1 MSDTDVE
8 LLASSLRADEADLRV
23 FVEALAAKLENAF
36 PGHCAVD
43 RKGGLFGGDKRV
55 RRIKLQIGDDEYE
68 LEHDDGRVGTRRR
81 TVVRGIA
88 LKNDELPLDEWIER
102 VSRAV
107 VEQARESERGR
118 AALARLLGA

>member
-1 MSDTDVE
+1 MVNGRTETFSQYGELVYDLHRRGYSLYLIDHRGQGHSSRLLDYKDV
-8 LLASSLRADEADLRV
+8 
-23 FVEALAAKLENAF
+23 
-36 PGHCAVD
+36 
-43 RKGGLFGGDKRV
+43 
-55 RRIKLQIGDDEYE
+55 GDDEYE

-107 VEQARESERGR
+107 VEHAGESERGR
-118 AALARLLGA
+118 AALARLLEG